1 MKTLKLFTLAVLATG
16 ISSCAFHQGMMND
29 SASLHG
35 QDFELIGMAVGNAQT
50 THVLGIGGLDPTG
63 LVLDA
68 KRSMYNR
75 FPLRKGQAY
84 ANLSVD
90 FKRSFFFIVQTTQ
103 ATVSADIVQF
113 GELETDS
120 LQKLFQ
126 NNLELAYTTN
136 LDDSEVLGIML
147 NGKLIRVSILRKSN
161 NGHLT
166 LIDQNGKIY
175 ENMKQYLLFQ
185 MKKGYTTDEI
195 DFSVRDQVGF
205 KIDESTLV
213 RGMVIGI
220 SGSTIAIKA
229 QEKTYQIFAQDI
241 FEVIK

>member
-1 MKTLKLFTLAVLATG
+1 MKTLKLFTLALLAIS
-16 ISSCAFHQGMMND
+16 ISSCAFHEGMMND

-50 THVLGIGGLDPTG
+50 THVFGIGGLDPTG

-90 FKRSFFFIVQTTQ
+90 FKRSYFFIVNTTK

-113 GELETDS
+113 GVLETDS

-136 LDDSEVLGIML
+136 LDNREALGIML
-147 NGKLIRVSILRKSN
+147 NGELIGVNILRKAS

-166 LIDQNGKIY
+166 LIDQNGKVY
-175 ENMKQYLLFQ
+175 ENMKQYLMFE
-185 MKKGYTTDEI
+185 MKKGFTTDEI
-195 DFSVRDQVGF
+195 DFSVGDQVGF

-220 SGSTIAIKA
+220 SGQTIAIRA
-229 QEKTYQIFAQDI
+229 GEKTYQIFAQDI
-241 FEVIK
+241 FEVIE